1 MTPHPRTHGSSSMAV
16 IVTVE
21 IPGGTQEQY
30 EATTGRLTDAEWW
43 PPQGFLAHAAGPD
56 GSGGWR
62 VVDFWESEED
72 FLSFAAQARPIFQEQ
87 GMPPILPKFQEAA
100 NVIIG

>member
-1 MTPHPRTHGSSSMAV
+1 MAV

-30 EATTGRLTDAEWW
+30 EAATSRLSAAEWW

-72 FLSFAAQARPIFQEQ
+72 FLAFAVKARPIFQET
-87 GMPPILPKFQEAA
+87 GMPPILPTFQEA
-100 NVIIG
+100 VKVMVR

>member
-1 MTPHPRTHGSSSMAV
+1 MAV

-30 EATTGRLTDAEWW
+30 EATTRRLKESEWW

-72 FLSFAAQARPIFQEQ
+72 FLAFAAKARPLFQET
-87 GMPPILPKFQEAA
+87 GLPPILPTFQDAV
-100 NVIIG
+100 NVMLR

>member
-1 MTPHPRTHGSSSMAV
+1 MAV

-30 EATTGRLTDAEWW
+30 ESATARLERAGWW

-72 FLSFAAQARPIFQEQ
+72 FLAFAAKARPIFVEQ
-87 GMPPILPKFQEAA
+87 GMPPILPTFQDAVK
-100 NVIIG
+100 VITR

>member
-1 MTPHPRTHGSSSMAV
+1 MAV

-30 EATTGRLTDAEWW
+30 EETTRLLEATEWW
-43 PPQGFLAHAAGPD
+43 PPAGFIAHAAGPD

-62 VVDFWESEED
+62 VVDFWDSEAD
-72 FLSFAAQARPIFQEQ
+72 FLAFVEQARPVFER
-87 GMPPILPKFQEAA
+87 GGLPPILPTVQEAV
-100 NVIIG
+100 NVMVKPSS